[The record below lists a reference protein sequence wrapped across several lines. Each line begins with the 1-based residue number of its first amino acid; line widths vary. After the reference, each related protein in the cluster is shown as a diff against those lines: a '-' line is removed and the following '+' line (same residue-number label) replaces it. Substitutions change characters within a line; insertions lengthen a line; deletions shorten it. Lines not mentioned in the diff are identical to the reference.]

1 MQCYTAVI
9 TPLNQC
15 SLPMG
20 CMTISL
26 TIDASFVSWA
36 VTSHRGTEGEH
47 FGILHAHNAWTCLLC
62 NATTAAWKDNARVDW
77 RVTPWCNSHVIDGEM
92 LWLSWAEGE
101 AEKPNCSAT
110 TEDALSE
117 TRRED
122 SVFQFSPKSC
132 WFYWCVI
139 FFWKLTPVSIL
150 LQCNCI
156 YWYSSITASPQ
167 NCI

>member
-15 SLPMG
+15 SFPMG

-26 TIDASFVSWA
+26 TIDASLVSWA

-47 FGILHAHNAWTCLLC
+47 FGISHAHNAWTCLLC

-110 TEDALSE
+110 TEDAPSWNSSRRFSVSVQSE
-117 TRRED
+117 
-122 SVFQFSPKSC
+122 
-132 WFYWCVI
+132 
-139 FFWKLTPVSIL
+139 IL
-150 LQCNCI
+150 LVLLVC
-156 YWYSSITASPQ
+156 YFLLEADASIDTPSM
-167 NCI
+167 